1 MRSSASRR
9 SGPITPIADGPLQ
22 LFRLSDGASEIGYAV
37 REVLDT
43 STIETEVIAATVP
56 GEIEGMA
63 LIEGEPAEIVD
74 AHWLFEQL
82 AGIPLTR
89 LQPVC
94 RLPSDDA
101 WMQNF
106 LRPMVEA
113 AGYLVVDE
121 RDQSDA
127 DLAIVSQEVAS
138 VPARAGQVIC
148 LRSNPDTQPDLPD
161 SIYRYD
167 RASLMAALR
176 TAHGGRNG

>member
-1 MRSSASRR
+1 M
-9 SGPITPIADGPLQ
+9 ID
-22 LFRLSDGASEIGYAV
+22 
-37 REVLDT
+37 
-43 STIETEVIAATVP
+43 
-56 GEIEGMA
+56 
-63 LIEGEPAEIVD
+63 GEPAEIVD

-82 AGIPLTR
+82 AGMPLVR
-89 LQPVC
+89 AQPVC

-106 LRPMVEA
+106 LRPLVEA

-121 RDQSDA
+121 RDQSET
-127 DLAIVSQEVAS
+127 DLAIASQEVAV
-138 VPARAGQVIC
+138 VPARAGHVIW
-148 LRSNPDTQPDLPD
+148 LRSNPDTQPDRPD